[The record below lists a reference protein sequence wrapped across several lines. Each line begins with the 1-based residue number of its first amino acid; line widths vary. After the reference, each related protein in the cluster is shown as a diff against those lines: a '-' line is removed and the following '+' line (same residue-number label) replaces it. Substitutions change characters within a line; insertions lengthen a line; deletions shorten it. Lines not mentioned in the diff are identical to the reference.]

1 MLTHLMTRFSLLYT
15 LLFCT
20 VLYSQT
26 AYKTGY
32 FINNNNEKTDC
43 FIKDEDWVNNP
54 SGFTYKL
61 TKESEALQLKINDAS
76 EFGFDGNQIY
86 KRFEVSIDLSS
97 NNVSSLSNRKE
108 PEWTKRIVYLKTV
121 TQGNLTLYRY
131 EQGDI
136 TKYFY
141 SSTDYITAEQL
152 VYKKYSIGG
161 KIAENNNFRQQLYNL
176 MKEKYPN
183 KEKFKSVEYQQREL
197 EKLFMEYNGVEE
209 SKQDQ
214 KSNKGKIN
222 LKVTVGAAI
231 AKLYMQQLVS
241 GEHYNFSDKTIFAGG
256 AELEYILP
264 FNNNK
269 WSLFINPNIQFYKN
283 NYKQDVY
290 EADINY
296 KYLQIP
302 VGVRHYMYLNNK
314 SGIFI
319 NAAYVF
325 SGNLNSE
332 MIYSRREIP
341 VTIANGSSAMFGAG
355 YSYSKYSAEIRYNTK
370 HGIVNTSSWSSEY
383 SSIGIM
389 LSYNF
394 L

>member
-1 MLTHLMTRFSLLYT
+1 
-15 LLFCT
+15 
-20 VLYSQT
+20 
-26 AYKTGY
+26 
-32 FINNNNEKTDC
+32 I
-43 FIKDEDWVNNP
+43 
-54 SGFTYKL
+54 
-61 TKESEALQLKINDAS
+61 
-76 EFGFDGNQIY
+76 
-86 KRFEVSIDLSS
+86 
-97 NNVSSLSNRKE
+97 
-108 PEWTKRIVYLKTV
+108 
-121 TQGNLTLYRY
+121 
-131 EQGDI
+131 
-136 TKYFY
+136 
-141 SSTDYITAEQL
+141 
-152 VYKKYSIGG
+152 
-161 KIAENNNFRQQLYNL
+161 
-176 MKEKYPN
+176 
-183 KEKFKSVEYQQREL
+183 EYQQREL

-214 KSNKGKIN
+214 KNNKGKIN

-231 AKLYMQQLVS
+231 AKLHMQQLVS

-341 VTIANGSSAMFGAG
+341 VTIANGSS
-355 YSYSKYSAEIRYNTK
+355 
-370 HGIVNTSSWSSEY
+370 
-383 SSIGIM
+383 
-389 LSYNF
+389 
-394 L
+394 